1 MNVHNMILTA
11 KPFLLKFHKFQCLSQ
26 TSSVLSWPLFLYI
39 SGSFPNTGDIV
50 TVRAQNVRMDTE
62 VGGSWE
68 GKRHEGWE
76 KGYKKRKTKKV
87 STYMDGM

>member
-1 MNVHNMILTA
+1 M
-11 KPFLLKFHKFQCLSQ
+11 
-26 TSSVLSWPLFLYI
+26 
-39 SGSFPNTGDIV
+39 
-50 TVRAQNVRMDTE
+50 TVRSQNVRMDME

-68 GKRHEGWE
+68 GKRCEGWE